1 MHGPTGFAY
10 NSRRY
15 SKRTEAQGYKFLT
28 YLKTTDTRLDE
39 EGVSRRVDQVHTE
52 RDRSHVVEAT
62 WAAETLGTLF
72 YAFHSE
78 FSS

>member
-1 MHGPTGFAY
+1 MHGPTCFAY

-15 SKRTEAQGYKFLT
+15 SRCTEAQGSKFLA

-39 EGVSRRVDQVHTE
+39 EGVSRRVDQAHTE